1 VNLFRG
7 PDFRQIRHYSVFDF
21 NFRGGMTVAVGDVN
35 GDGFAEVLVGTGPGV
50 PGQVLIFDGANGAE
64 SPRIMPYGSFV
75 GGVYVAAGDV
85 NGDGFADIITGA
97 DAGGGPHVRVF
108 DGRTRAPGV
117 QFYANDPAF
126 RGGVR
131 VAAGDVNGDG
141 RAEIMAA
148 PGPGTLGSVSLYDA
162 ATGTGFRRWLLY
174 DSTWS
179 GGVFVAT
186 ATPQNRMAIEAPVP
200 GTVANSFRISGWA
213 FNENPTGT
221 DIDLIDI
228 WAIGVF
234 GGGPIYLGQAV
245 IGEARP
251 DVASRFGA
259 QYVNSGYHLDVSG
272 LSPALYDITVSGRS
286 ATSHTFRL
294 MRVVR
299 VTVNP

>member
-1 VNLFRG
+1 MFRG

-21 NFRGGMTVAVGDVN
+21 NFRGGISVAVGDVS
-35 GDGFAEVLVGTGPGV
+35 GDGAAEVLVGTGPGV
-50 PGQVLIFDGANGAE
+50 PGQVLIFDGVTGNE
-64 SPRIMPYGSFV
+64 SPRLSPYGVFV
-75 GGVYVAAGDV
+75 GGINVAAADV

-97 DAGGGPHVRVF
+97 GAGGGPHVRVF
-108 DGRTRAPGV
+108 DGRTRAAGF
-117 QFYANDPAF
+117 QFFPF
-126 RGGVR
+126 GSTFSGGVR

-141 RAEIMAA
+141 RADILTAW
-148 PGPGTLGSVSLYDA
+148 GPGGPDTVGAFDA
-162 ATGTGFRRWLLY
+162 ATGNELTRWLVY
-174 DSTWS
+174 GPTWS

-186 ATPQNRMAIEAPVP
+186 ATPQNRMAIEAPLPGDVP
-200 GTVANSFRISGWA
+200 GAFQISGWA
-213 FNENPTGT
+213 FNENLNGT

-251 DVASRFGA
+251 DVASKFGA
-259 QYVNSGYHLDVSG
+259 QYLNSGYHLDVSG
-272 LSPALYDITVSGRS
+272 LPPALYDITVSGRS
-286 ATSHTFRL
+286 RTSNTFRL